1 MGGSRMK
8 RKAMSIIK
16 LFFFLINMVQAGGIS
31 LFIYMTTKKIC
42 EDDQARVFLGQVDA
56 IPKYPEMIV
65 WSALL
70 LTALLGC
77 DMLIR
82 ETRKEQS
89 GKIIAITLGIDL
101 VCSIVLVWILDF
113 NYNGVILLVFA
124 NILVFV
130 NDTKIKYLLIGVAT
144 LGYLV
149 ADYDLISVSNHLF
162 SVRDYIQY
170 YNETQQ
176 QLLFSVYNI
185 LGSLNIMI
193 FILYCIN
200 IINEQ
205 RNTIQEVNEWSR
217 QLQYA
222 NDRLKE
228 YNEMTEKMAET
239 RERNRVAREIH
250 DTLGHTLTGVSAGVD
265 ACIALVDIDPGQTKK
280 QLEVIAKAV
289 RGGIKDVRS
298 SVSELRADALEHFQ
312 LDEAIS
318 DMIAEM
324 NSLAGVEVVFHSEV
338 KPFRFSEDE
347 ENVVY
352 RIIQEGITN
361 ALRHGKATRIQIDAR
376 KIDGVL
382 HLTIQDNGCGCKE
395 IKKGFGTKHMK
406 ERVAMLG
413 GSIHFSGE
421 NGFLIDARIPIRW
434 GEEYD

>member
-1 MGGSRMK
+1 MK

-16 LFFFLINMVQAGGIS
+16 LLFFLINMVQAGGIS

-70 LTALLGC
+70 LIALLGC

-170 YNETQQ
+170 YNETQ

>member
-65 WSALL
+65 WSTLL
-70 LTALLGC
+70 LIALLGC

-361 ALRHGKATRIQIDAR
+361 ALRHGKATISQIYDK

-382 HLTIQDNGCGCKE
+382 HLTIQYNGCG
-395 IKKGFGTKHMK
+395 
-406 ERVAMLG
+406 
-413 GSIHFSGE
+413 
-421 NGFLIDARIPIRW
+421 
-434 GEEYD
+434 

>member
-8 RKAMSIIK
+8 RKTMSIIK
-16 LFFFLINMVQAGGIS
+16 LLFFLINMVQAGGIS

-65 WSALL
+65 WSTLL
-70 LTALLGC
+70 LIALLGC

-280 QLEVIAKAV
+280 QL
-289 RGGIKDVRS
+289 
-298 SVSELRADALEHFQ
+298 
-312 LDEAIS
+312 
-318 DMIAEM
+318 
-324 NSLAGVEVVFHSEV
+324 
-338 KPFRFSEDE
+338 
-347 ENVVY
+347 
-352 RIIQEGITN
+352 
-361 ALRHGKATRIQIDAR
+361 
-376 KIDGVL
+376 
-382 HLTIQDNGCGCKE
+382 
-395 IKKGFGTKHMK
+395 
-406 ERVAMLG
+406 
-413 GSIHFSGE
+413 
-421 NGFLIDARIPIRW
+421 
-434 GEEYD
+434 

>member
-1 MGGSRMK
+1 
-8 RKAMSIIK
+8 
-16 LFFFLINMVQAGGIS
+16 
-31 LFIYMTTKKIC
+31 MTHT
-42 EDDQARVFLGQVDA
+42 
-56 IPKYPEMIV
+56 
-65 WSALL
+65 
-70 LTALLGC
+70 
-77 DMLIR
+77 
-82 ETRKEQS
+82 
-89 GKIIAITLGIDL
+89 
-101 VCSIVLVWILDF
+101 
-113 NYNGVILLVFA
+113 
-124 NILVFV
+124 
-130 NDTKIKYLLIGVAT
+130 
-144 LGYLV
+144 V

>member
-16 LFFFLINMVQAGGIS
+16 LLFFLINMVQAGGIS

-65 WSALL
+65 WSTLL
-70 LTALLGC
+70 LIALLGC

-124 NILVFV
+124 

-352 RIIQEGITN
+352 RIIQEGIKN

>member
-16 LFFFLINMVQAGGIS
+16 LLFFLINMVQAGGIS

-65 WSALL
+65 WSTLL
-70 LTALLGC
+70 LIALLGC

-170 YNETQQ
+170 YNEAQQ

>member
-1 MGGSRMK
+1 MK
-8 RKAMSIIK
+8 RKGMSIIK
-16 LFFFLINMVQAGGIS
+16 LLFLLINIIQAGGIS
-31 LFIYMTTKKIC
+31 LFIYLTTKKIC
-42 EDDQARVFLGQVDA
+42 ADDQARVFLGQVDA
-56 IPKYPEMIV
+56 IPKYPAAIMVVVFAVLII
-65 WSALL
+65 
-70 LTALLGC
+70 LGI
-77 DMLIR
+77 DMMIR
-82 ETRKEQS
+82 EIPKEKD
-89 GKIIAITLGIDL
+89 GKSIAATLGIDL
-101 VCSIVLVWILDF
+101 ICSMILVWILDF

-124 NILVFV
+124 NIIVFV
-130 NDTKIKYLLIGVAT
+130 NDTKRKYLLIGVAT
-144 LGYLV
+144 LGYLI
-149 ADYDLISVSNHLF
+149 ADYDLISVSNRLF
-162 SVRDYIQY
+162 SIRDYIQY
-170 YNETQQ
+170 YNEAQQ
-176 QLLFSVYNI
+176 QLLFSCYNI

-193 FILYCIN
+193 FILYCIY

-205 RNTIQEVNEWSR
+205 KNTIQEVNEWSR

-222 NDRLKE
+222 NERLKE

-265 ACIALVDIDPGQTKK
+265 ACIALLETDTDPKQTKK
-280 QLEVIAKAV
+280 QLELIAKAV

-312 LDEAIS
+312 LDESIR

-324 NSLAGVEVVFHSEV
+324 NSLAGVEVVFHSDV
-338 KPFRFSEDE
+338 HPFRFSEDE
-347 ENVVY
+347 ENVIY
-352 RIIQEGITN
+352 RIIQEGMTN
-361 ALRHGKATRIQIDAR
+361 ALRHGKATRIEIDAK

-382 HLTIQDNGCGCKE
+382 YLKIQDNGCGCKE

-421 NGFLIDARIPIRW
+421 NGFMIDARIPIRW

>member
-16 LFFFLINMVQAGGIS
+16 LLFFLINMVQAGGIS

-56 IPKYPEMIV
+56 IPKYPE
-65 WSALL
+65 
-70 LTALLGC
+70 
-77 DMLIR
+77 MLIR

-130 NDTKIKYLLIGVAT
+130 NDTKIKYLLIGIAT

>member
-16 LFFFLINMVQAGGIS
+16 LLFFLINMVQAGGIS

-70 LTALLGC
+70 LIALLGC

-124 NILVFV
+124 

-352 RIIQEGITN
+352 RIIQEGIKN

>member
-1 MGGSRMK
+1 MK

-16 LFFFLINMVQAGGIS
+16 LLFFLINMVQAGGIS

-65 WSALL
+65 WSTLL
-70 LTALLGC
+70 LIALLGC

-217 QLQYA
+217 QLQYV

-265 ACIALVDIDPGQTKK
+265 ACIALVDIDP
-280 QLEVIAKAV
+280 
-289 RGGIKDVRS
+289 
-298 SVSELRADALEHFQ
+298 
-312 LDEAIS
+312 
-318 DMIAEM
+318 
-324 NSLAGVEVVFHSEV
+324 
-338 KPFRFSEDE
+338 
-347 ENVVY
+347 
-352 RIIQEGITN
+352 
-361 ALRHGKATRIQIDAR
+361 
-376 KIDGVL
+376 
-382 HLTIQDNGCGCKE
+382 
-395 IKKGFGTKHMK
+395 
-406 ERVAMLG
+406 
-413 GSIHFSGE
+413 
-421 NGFLIDARIPIRW
+421 
-434 GEEYD
+434 

>member
-1 MGGSRMK
+1 MK

-16 LFFFLINMVQAGGIS
+16 LLFFLINMVQAGGIS

-65 WSALL
+65 WSTLL
-70 LTALLGC
+70 LIALLGC

-176 QLLFSVYNI
+176 QLFSVYNI